1 MATYK
6 IRWSVSATPIVEVDD
21 VENAS
26 LATVTLQETI
36 RKSIGGSGELTHG
49 GVVTYGGWDGGENEY
64 GAASTSGVTI
74 GDSSTQFIWVKHTG
88 YEYSDATTLGDATTT
103 RIKIYIDAECFAS
116 LGAGEAMVIPVGG
129 VSTAAAYKAK
139 AADGSAIAVE
149 YLELD

>member
-21 VENAS
+21 VDDAS

-49 GVVTYGGWDGGENEY
+49 GDVTHGEWDGGENEY
-64 GAASTSGVTI
+64 GEASTSGVTI
-74 GDSSTQFIWVKHTG
+74 GVSTTQFIWVKHTG

-129 VSTAAAYKAK
+129 VSTATSYKAK
-139 AADGSAIAVE
+139 TASGDAIAVE
-149 YLELD
+149 HLELD